1 MQKRFNIIT
10 VLLTLCILIG
20 ACGKTENKPV
30 ETENNVKD
38 ASESTASE
46 ELESQEESSSAGNW
60 IIRETGSALFLD
72 EDGTGYIYDKLFLNV
87 VWRG

>member
-1 MQKRFNIIT
+1 MRNKQVRISSLIIA
-10 VLLTLCILIG
+10 VLLTLCILIC
-20 ACGKTENKPV
+20 ACGKNEKESS
-30 ETENNVKD
+30 ETENNAKD

-72 EDGTGYIYDKLFLNV
+72 EDGTGYIYDN
-87 VWRG
+87 